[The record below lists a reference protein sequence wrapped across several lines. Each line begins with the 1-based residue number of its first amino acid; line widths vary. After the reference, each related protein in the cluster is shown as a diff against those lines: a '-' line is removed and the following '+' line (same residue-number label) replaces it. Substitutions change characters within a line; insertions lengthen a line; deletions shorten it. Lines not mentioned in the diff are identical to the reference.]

1 MRQAAIGKVDCG
13 GELQEAE
20 VEVVRDGVVIRM
32 FTLAGIDEEL
42 VDLAKTVFR
51 STLYKFEK
59 GACDAISRYSHLL
72 TRIAFPSE
80 GFPLS
85 TRPTNAYMEVAECLQ
100 SIFLCGAWQQMDC
113 FTLRTF
119 WCSARPS

>member
-20 VEVVRDGVVIRM
+20 VKVVRDGVVIRM

-51 STLYKFEK
+51 STQVMPFP
-59 GACDAISRYSHLL
+59 AIL
-72 TRIAFPSE
+72 TS
-80 GFPLS
+80 
-85 TRPTNAYMEVAECLQ
+85 
-100 SIFLCGAWQQMDC
+100 
-113 FTLRTF
+113 
-119 WCSARPS
+119 